1 MSAVTD
7 RPACVTVCTRM
18 DASNATFGGL
28 FGFYLRMCHRIGRSV
43 LTALL
48 GSAATRR
55 GDTAEITRTIF
66 GSVVVG
72 TPTGAGLGV
81 ALALALDSSVMTTAV
96 FCAAAGAVVLGVLP
110 AGALLMLA
118 TYRK

>member
-1 MSAVTD
+1 MGD
-7 RPACVTVCTRM
+7 
-18 DASNATFGGL
+18 SNVTFGGL
-28 FGFYLRMCHRIGRSV
+28 FGSYLRLCDRIGQSV

-48 GSAATRR
+48 GSAARRR

-72 TPTGAGLGV
+72 TPTGASLGV
-81 ALALALDSSVMTTAV
+81 VLALLLDSSVVPAAV
-96 FCAAAGAVVLGVLP
+96 FCAAAGAVLLGVLP
-110 AGALLMLA
+110 AGALLMFA